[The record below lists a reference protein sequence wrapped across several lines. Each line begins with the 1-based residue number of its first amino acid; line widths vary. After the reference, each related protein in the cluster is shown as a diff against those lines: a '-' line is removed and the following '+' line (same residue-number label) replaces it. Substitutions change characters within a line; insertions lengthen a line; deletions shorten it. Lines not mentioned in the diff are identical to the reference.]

1 MTLCN
6 GGKKREEKKEE
17 KESWRRFDSPSF
29 FFFFLLSLDLPLPP
43 RATENEVAG
52 YSRTNFNRAKSS

>member
-1 MTLCN
+1 MPDSVRRRKK
-6 GGKKREEKKEE
+6 KKRKK
-17 KESWRRFDSPSF
+17 RRVGGDSTLLLF
-29 FFFFLLSLDLPLPP
+29 FFFFLSLDLPLPP

>member
-1 MTLCN
+1 MPDSVRRRKK
-6 GGKKREEKKEE
+6 KKRKK
-17 KESWRRFDSPSF
+17 RRVGGDSTLLL

>member
-1 MTLCN
+1 MPDSVRRRKK
-6 GGKKREEKKEE
+6 KKRKK
-17 KESWRRFDSPSF
+17 RRVGGDSTLLLF